1 MAVPTPRELAVEV
14 RGLRRSYSTG
24 FLGRP
29 REVLHGLE
37 LEIARGEFIGLVG
50 PNGSGKS
57 TLLRLLAGV
66 DEVEQGSLRVF
77 GHAADSPAARR
88 ATGFCPE
95 DSPFPPDLTARD
107 VLALLGSLQGLGG
120 SELER
125 RAGELLARV
134 GLAEA
139 ARTRL
144 GAFSRGMLRRFG
156 IAASL
161 LHQPELVL
169 LDEPTAGLD
178 APGYAA
184 IDGLLDEVRARGA
197 TLVVS
202 SHLLGE
208 LHQRC
213 DRIVVLVEGR
223 IVASGSSEE
232 LVRTLG
238 ASARLELAVEGLDAE
253 GLAELRRVAE
263 SRGGRVVAVQPSQAV
278 LVELYRRAAAART
291 PGETP

>member
-1 MAVPTPRELAVEV
+1 MAPPEPRSPAVEIHA
-14 RGLRRSYSTG
+14 LRRSYATG
-24 FLGRP
+24 FLGRA
-29 REVLHGLE
+29 REVLHGIE

-66 DEVEQGSLRVF
+66 DEVEHGSVRVF
-77 GHAADSPAARR
+77 GADPDSEAARR

-95 DSPFPPDLTARD
+95 DSGFPPDLCARD
-107 VLALLGSLQGLGG
+107 VLALLASLHGLGG
-120 SELER
+120 AELER
-125 RAGELLARV
+125 RSNDLLARV
-134 GLAEA
+134 GLTEF
-139 ARTRL
+139 ARAKL
-144 GAFSRGMLRRFG
+144 GSYSRGMLRRFG

-178 APGYAA
+178 ALGYTA
-184 IDGLLDEVRARGA
+184 IDGLLDDVRARGA

-223 IVASGSSEE
+223 IVANGSSEE

-238 ASARLELAVEGLDAE
+238 SSARLELAVEGLDAD
-253 GLAELRRVAE
+253 GLAALRQVAAE
-263 SRGGRVVAVQPSQAV
+263 RGGRVVAVQPSQAV
-278 LVELYRRAAAART
+278 LVELYRRAATRNS
-291 PGETP
+291 PGSAP

>member
-1 MAVPTPRELAVEV
+1 MPAPTPRPLAVEI
-14 RGLRRSYSTG
+14 RGLRRSYRTG
-24 FLGRP
+24 FFGRE

-37 LEIARGEFIGLVG
+37 LEIGRGEFIGLVG

-66 DEVEQGSLRVF
+66 DEVEHGSIRVF
-77 GHAADSPAARR
+77 GHGPDSQGARR
-88 ATGFCPE
+88 RSGFCPE
-95 DSPFPPDLTARD
+95 DSPFPPDLRARD
-107 VLALLGSLQGLGG
+107 VLALLGSLHGLDGA
-120 SELER
+120 EVER

-134 GLAEA
+134 GLAEF
-139 ARTRL
+139 ARAKL
-144 GAFSRGMLRRFG
+144 GSFSRGMLRRFG

-161 LHQPELVL
+161 LHEPELVL

-213 DRIVVLVEGR
+213 DRIVVLVDGH
-223 IVASGSSEE
+223 IVADGSSEE

-238 ASARLELAVEGLDAE
+238 ASARLDVAVEGLDAD
-253 GLAELRRVAE
+253 GLAALRRVAE
-263 SRGGRVVAVQPSQAV
+263 ERGGRVVAVQPAQAV
-278 LVELYRRAAAART
+278 LVELYRRAAAAKA
-291 PGETP
+291 PEQAP

>member
-1 MAVPTPRELAVEV
+1 MAVPTPRPLAVEV
-14 RGLRRSYSTG
+14 RGLRRNYSTG

-37 LEIARGEFIGLVG
+37 LEIGRGEFIGLVG

-66 DEVEQGSLRVF
+66 DEVEQGSIRVF
-77 GHAADSPAARR
+77 GHAPDSQAARR

-95 DSPFPPDLTARD
+95 DSPFPSDLAARD
-107 VLALLGSLQGLGG
+107 VLALLGSLHGLGG
-120 SELER
+120 AELER
-125 RAGELLARV
+125 RANELLVRV
-134 GLAEA
+134 GLAES
-139 ARTRL
+139 ARTKL
-144 GAFSRGMLRRFG
+144 GAYSRGMLRRFG

-238 ASARLELAVEGLDAE
+238 ASARLELAVEGLDAN

-263 SRGGRVVAVQPSQAV
+263 QRGGRVVAVQPSQAV
-278 LVELYRRAAAART
+278 LVELYRRAATGKT